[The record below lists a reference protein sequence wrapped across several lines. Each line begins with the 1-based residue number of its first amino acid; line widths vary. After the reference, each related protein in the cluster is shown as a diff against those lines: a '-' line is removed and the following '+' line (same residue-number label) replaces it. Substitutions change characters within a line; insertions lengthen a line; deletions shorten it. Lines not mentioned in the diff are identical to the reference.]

1 MPNLWNVVSNSGEH
15 LILERGT
22 ERMEIEKP
30 EEPFAQEIFMKIV
43 TGSTVSDV
51 GVDLLVRP
59 KKLPK
64 RAEEND
70 AGVIPHR
77 A

>member
-1 MPNLWNVVSNSGEH
+1 MPNLWNIVSNSGEH

-22 ERMEIEKP
+22 DRMEIDKP
-30 EEPFAQEIFMKIV
+30 EDPVALGIFMKIV
-43 TGSTVSDV
+43 TGSTVSEI
-51 GVDLLVRP
+51 GVELLMGP
-59 KKLPK
+59 KKLPQ

-70 AGVIPHR
+70 AGAIPRR